1 MISKATKLSKIIN
14 KVIIKTTLSVR
25 EEHSVVICPCVC
37 VSMAIN
43 TQHTDWLVTLIKPE
57 DVMSRGQQLSA
68 ELEKHKNCDPKR
80 LKEICRW
87 II

>member
-14 KVIIKTTLSVR
+14 KSYLKQHYLSEKNIQWLYVF
-25 EEHSVVICPCVC
+25 VC

-57 DVMSRGQQLSA
+57 DVMSRGQQLSG